1 MLEKMDDFFNS
12 RLSGYEAHQLNVIES
27 ATEFYPFTASCLPGK
42 KNAHILDLGC
52 GTGLELGYYYDLNP
66 TAKVTGIDM
75 AADMLNALEKKFAG
89 FSPVLIHGSY
99 FTVPFGNERYDAAV
113 SVESLHH
120 FTSDEKLPLYKKL
133 LYALRTGG
141 FFILTDYFASSD
153 EEERHYRE
161 EYARLRAEQ
170 GINDDSFYHYDT
182 PLTLEHEIQTLRK
195 AGFISADVIGGWGAT
210 HTIKAVRR

>member
-75 AADMLNALEKKFAG
+75 AADMLNALEKKF
-89 FSPVLIHGSY
+89 V
-99 FTVPFGNERYDAAV
+99 
-113 SVESLHH
+113 
-120 FTSDEKLPLYKKL
+120 K
-133 LYALRTGG
+133 GG
-141 FFILTDYFASSD
+141 
-153 EEERHYRE
+153 
-161 EYARLRAEQ
+161 
-170 GINDDSFYHYDT
+170 
-182 PLTLEHEIQTLRK
+182 
-195 AGFISADVIGGWGAT
+195 
-210 HTIKAVRR
+210 RRG